1 LDAGLSTPPPS
12 PPSSAHTDE
21 LLRIERRRK
30 AAVRQRRHSRLR
42 KLLIL
47 VLLAGAAVG
56 GFLVGQ
62 ALTEAPGPELTTS
75 ETGLQRVTLTET
87 VATRTITVVTGT
99 AKP

>member
-1 LDAGLSTPPPS
+1 MSTPPPA
-12 PPSSAHTDE
+12 PPSAQTDE
-21 LLRIERRRK
+21 LLRIERRRQ

-47 VLLAGAAVG
+47 LLLVGAAVG

-75 ETGLQRVTLTET
+75 DGTLQRVTLTET
-87 VATRTITVVTGT
+87 VATRTVTVVTGAT
-99 AKP
+99 TP